1 MYHTWSI
8 WVMKLS
14 KFYHAFAV
22 LGASVTAAARVGLPP
37 DFLCRPAPPGPGE
50 ALKTNLNQMPGAK
63 NGLDGLEVKQY
74 LRNKSTKSKTH
85 FSSFFHVECQSQM
98 LLKIKKDKTCCF
110 ILQINDGTHAAFVW
124 FWVFNHFQP

>member
-1 MYHTWSI
+1 MEHMGYEI
-8 WVMKLS
+8 VQILPRLRC
-14 KFYHAFAV
+14 
-22 LGASVTAAARVGLPP
+22 LGCIGNCRGPRGPAPRFFVPP
-37 DFLCRPAPPGPGE
+37 CPPGPGE